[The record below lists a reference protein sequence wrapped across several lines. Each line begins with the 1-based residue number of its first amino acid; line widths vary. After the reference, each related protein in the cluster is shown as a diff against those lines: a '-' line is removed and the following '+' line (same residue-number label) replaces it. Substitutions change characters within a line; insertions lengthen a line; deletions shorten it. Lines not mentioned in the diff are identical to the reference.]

1 MAFVH
6 LHRHSEFSLLDGVGT
21 AEHYVER
28 AVEIGHTALAI
39 TDHGNLAGA
48 LYHVEACER
57 HGIKPILGM
66 EAYFRASVEEDR
78 AAKLDKNI
86 SHLILLAKN
95 HTGWRNLMR
104 LSSLSYDENHF
115 YRKPSID
122 WKSLRAYSEGL
133 IASSSCASGKLP
145 KLLIDGDTEGAEL
158 YLRTMLDIFGDDFY
172 LEVQPHDFEKQR
184 QINVELSSIADKH
197 GMPIVA
203 AVDSHYPFRDWADTQ
218 DIAVMIGTNS
228 SLKKREEDK
237 EADRDYM
244 HFSGT
249 TFWLMSEAELKE
261 TFDALHPD
269 FNRTYEAIANSAV
282 IADRI
287 EHLKMDKSPKI
298 PKATKNILEAE
309 RIVREWCVE
318 GLDRI
323 GKTDDPIYKERL
335 ELEIK
340 VMRTLRV
347 FDYFIIVGDVVRWAK
362 SQGIRVGPGRG
373 SAAGSLVNY
382 LIGITALDPIGYS
395 LLFERFLNEYRTE
408 LPDIDIDFQHDRR
421 DEIKDYLKDKW
432 GEDYVVDISA
442 FQSFGLKAA
451 VQSVSRALD
460 VPYIEAKRAT
470 DSIPDLAFGETLDS
484 LEGKQVEL
492 RLFFKKYPEVRHH
505 ALRLQGQMK
514 GLSRHAAAVIVTD
527 RPAAD
532 LIPMMKAKDGGI
544 VTQWSE
550 RANAQLISPYGFL
563 KIDALSTD
571 SLTAQVKAIQLIKE
585 RHGVDIDFEDPKQFP
600 VVESPLLSDPVVIKA
615 FTDGANMG
623 VFQFASRGISG
634 LLKEIKPDTLEH
646 IIATNALYRPGT
658 LDNGVAFD
666 YAHRKNGTETWSLPH
681 PSVEP
686 FIASSFGFMIYQ
698 EQVMQIYR
706 VLGKDVQDAET
717 AIFLKVVA
725 KGIARDLEGKKKL
738 QPFYDKFAAGCAEKG
753 LAKRDY
759 DLIWAQ
765 ILQMTTYA
773 FNRSHSAGYALQ
785 GYQDKWLK
793 TYYPLEFYSALLS
806 IESESKP
813 KDVPKIIREGQVKGV
828 KVGPPDINTSDTGFT
843 IDGNSIR
850 FGLLAIK
857 DVGQVAIGEILE
869 ARPFKAYED
878 FYDGVP
884 KAKVNKRVK
893 SALYKSGAFDSLG
906 GRESWTLDDDG
917 LAASIIE
924 PIDDSTRASMEKE
937 TIGFALSRGD
947 NDVLKYKK
955 IIEERVDTY
964 EELQQKED
972 GHECVVGGEV
982 VTLKEHKQKNGGI
995 MAFIDIAFGTE
1006 EYRTTWFADEYK
1018 RYRHILAE
1026 GAVVLAMGDWDA
1038 GRETVVVTA
1047 ACSVTELANDLKKKR

>member
-1 MAFVH
+1 
-6 LHRHSEFSLLDGVGT
+6 
-21 AEHYVER
+21 
-28 AVEIGHTALAI
+28 
-39 TDHGNLAGA
+39 
-48 LYHVEACER
+48 
-57 HGIKPILGM
+57 M
-66 EAYFRASVEEDR
+66 EAYFRASIESDR
-78 AAKLDKNI
+78 EAKLDKNI

-95 HTGWRNLMR
+95 PVGWRNLMR
-104 LSSLSYDENHF
+104 LSTFSYDENHF

-122 WKSLRAYSEGL
+122 WKTLRPLTEGL
-133 IASSSCASGKLP
+133 IASSSCASGMLP
-145 KLLIDGDTEGAEL
+145 RLMLAEDSEGAIT
-158 YLRTMLDIFGDDFY
+158 YIRTMLDLFGDDFY
-172 LEVQPHDFEKQR
+172 LEVQPHDFDKQR
-184 QINVELSSIADKH
+184 RINVELCNYADEF
-197 GMPIVA
+197 GIPIVA
-203 AVDSHYPFRDWADTQ
+203 AVDTHYPFKDWHDTQ

-249 TFWLMSEAELKE
+249 SFWLMSEDELKE
-261 TFDALHPD
+261 TFDAFHPE
-269 FNRTYEAIANSAV
+269 FARVQEAISNSGV

-287 EHLKMDKSPKI
+287 EHFKMDKSPKI
-298 PKATKNILEAE
+298 PKATKSILEAE
-309 RIVREWCVE
+309 RIIREWCVE

-323 GKTDDPIYKERL
+323 GKTDDETYKERMEL
-335 ELEIK
+335 ELK
-340 VMRTLRV
+340 VMRKLKV

-362 SQGIRVGPGRG
+362 RNGIRVGPGRG

-421 DEIKDYLKDKW
+421 DEVKDYLKTKW
-432 GEDYVVDISA
+432 GDDHVVDVSA

-451 VQSVSRALD
+451 VQSVARALD

-492 RLFFKKYPEVRHH
+492 RMFFKNYPEVRHH

-514 GLSRHAAAVIVTD
+514 GQSRHAAAVIVTNE
-527 RPAAD
+527 PAAD
-532 LIPMMKAKDGGI
+532 LIPMMRAKDGGT

-571 SLTAQVKAIQLIKE
+571 SLTAQAEAVRLIKE
-585 RHGVDIDFEDPKQFP
+585 RHGIEIDFEDVSQFP
-600 VVESPLLSDPVVIKA
+600 VVESPLLSEPEVINA
-615 FTDGANMG
+615 FADGANLG
-623 VFQFASRGISG
+623 IFQFASRGISG
-634 LLKEIKPDTLEH
+634 LLKEIKPETLEH
-646 IIATNALYRPGT
+646 IIACNALYRPGT

-686 FIASSFGFMIYQ
+686 FIGSSFGFMIYQ

-706 VLGKDVQDAET
+706 VLGKDVADSET
-717 AIFLKVVA
+717 AVFLKVVA

-738 QPFYDKFAAGCAEKG
+738 LPFYEKFAAGCAEKG
-753 LAKRDY
+753 LAQRDY

-793 TYYPLEFYSALLS
+793 THYPLEFYSALLT
-806 IESESKP
+806 IESEAKP
-813 KDVPKIIREGQVKGV
+813 KDVPMIIREGQTKGV
-828 KVGPPDINTSDTGFT
+828 KVGPPDINTSDIGFT
-843 IDGNSIR
+843 IDGNAIR

-869 ARPFKAYED
+869 ARPFATYED

-893 SALYKSGAFDSLG
+893 KSLFESGAFDSLG
-906 GRESWTLDDDG
+906 GRTKWTIDGEG
-917 LAASIIE
+917 LAERIE
-924 PIDDSTRASMEKE
+924 SPIDDTTRASMEKQ
-937 TIGFALSRGD
+937 TIGFALSRAD
-947 NDVLKYKK
+947 NNVTFNKL
-955 IIEERVDTY
+955 ILERVDTVD
-964 EELQQKED
+964 ELRAKD
-972 GHECVVGGEV
+972 SGDECIIGGEIV
-982 VTLKEHKQKNGGI
+982 ALKEHKQKNGSNMG
-995 MAFIDIAFGTE
+995 FIELAFGTD
-1006 EYRTTWFADEYK
+1006 EYRTTWFADEYR
-1018 RYRHILAE
+1018 RYQHILNE
-1026 GAVVLAMGDWDA
+1026 GTLILAQGDWDA
-1038 GRETVVVTA
+1038 ERETVVVTA
-1047 ACSVTELANDLKKKR
+1047 ACSVAELANDLKKAKR